1 MTHYVDV
8 TAQVRAMGA
17 DERAIPILEHVLKYH
32 KVTNGDVQKML
43 GVSKPTATRIL
54 QRLDVVLELVG
65 HGVGSYYRIRNY

>member
-1 MTHYVDV
+1 
-8 TAQVRAMGA
+8 MGA
-17 DERAIPILEHVLKYH
+17 DERAIHILEHVLKYH

-43 GVSKPTATRIL
+43 RVSKPTATRIL